1 MGEEDWCSNK
11 QLLKVKETNRNDENV
26 CTQIINILCG
36 MNPHKNLLK
45 RQAKKT
51 KIKLRDANNDV
62 IYYTRTASTVQMK
75 SM

>member
-1 MGEEDWCSNK
+1 
-11 QLLKVKETNRNDENV
+11 
-26 CTQIINILCG
+26 
-36 MNPHKNLLK
+36 MNPQKNLLK

-62 IYYTRTASTVQMK
+62 IDYTRTARTVQMK